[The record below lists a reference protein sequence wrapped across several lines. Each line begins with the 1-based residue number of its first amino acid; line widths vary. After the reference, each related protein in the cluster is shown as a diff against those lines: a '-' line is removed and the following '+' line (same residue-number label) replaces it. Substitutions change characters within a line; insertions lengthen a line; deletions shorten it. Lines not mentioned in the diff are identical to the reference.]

1 MSRETEDIMKKPDI
15 TKDKIKT
22 LLETR
27 FVNVVDIQYEEGK
40 HYYDATRHRPDAVTA
55 LKTDEEFKSM
65 TADAVTCVVIV
76 KTPGEEEKLLLLYEY
91 RYPTGQ
97 FLLSPPAGL
106 VDGEESLYEAAGR
119 EIFEET
125 GIALKETDR
134 IEIIN
139 PLVFSSPGLTDECN
153 ALVCAMASL
162 PDLSSLTSNNAVG
175 SECFDGFVLL
185 TRQEAERIF
194 RNGRDDRGIFY
205 SVYTWMALSYFLSDR
220 WK

>member
-1 MSRETEDIMKKPDI
+1 MKRPDI

-27 FVNVVDIQYEEGK
+27 FVSVVDIQYEEGK

-55 LKTDEEFKSM
+55 LKTDEEFRNM

-76 KTPGEEEKLLLLYEY
+76 KIPEEEEKLLLLYEY

-106 VDGEESLYEAAGR
+106 VDGEESLYEAVRR
-119 EIFEET
+119 EIYEET

-134 IEIIN
+134 IDIIN

-162 PDLSSLTSNNAVG
+162 PDLSSLTSDHAEG